1 MSKKNQTNAQ
11 TDNTSNQKQK
21 ITKNQNQKKESSK
34 IEDKQKQFAYI
45 FDANFF
51 ISLKNVN
58 AANILESLKQAKSD
72 IGVKYF
78 ISNKVFAELPF
89 YQGAMSKQFQ
99 DIIEVKLID
108 GVAIEKIKQDLTAFG
123 IMENRHAQDPDLSLI
138 ALGKLLNSSNYRVF
152 LVSDDFKLGDNLL
165 VLKLPIE
172 YQSLSAFLLFLS
184 KNVKSPQLGDYFK
197 TLHKNVLKYNLEYM
211 LERKETYNPINKLMF
226 LIENSIQIS
235 GDGFDLA
242 GIDRKLKEKVDS
254 SSRFQNICIDDVD
267 AKDETAERIQNICE
281 NYIHE
286 DKFDEIDEIILMIP
300 LLDDIKKSR
309 KLIASAK
316 DALKDDQIQVA
327 VRSLKSATNVLMQS
341 LQIAGSLLPT
351 NQFLIFQKVT
361 STELSNVEFL
371 RSFLYISLDKLN
383 NALESL
389 ESTAMY
395 ATMGRV
401 KRSVIAINY
410 LKALIYTFNKLYNEA
425 IEQYKFTEN
434 LAINYAVSEQII
446 LKCSIGRAVTMFLA
460 GMQSEAIELI
470 AELSIKIQGETIENA
485 IVVFLELGD
494 YFYAIGN
501 PKIAIALYKEAL
513 ECAIDSNEFN
523 YKVNGIVEKMKK
535 AYINASLETESKSD
549 AGVGMFLDN
558 VHELINIDAFNDA
571 ISQLAVFNAM
581 IYKDLNYS
589 EKGKTIDYF
598 KLEAPFR
605 EKFDV
610 FDILEAETSDA
621 KVFIGYNK
629 NIGLIG
635 FRVKLLA
642 KLAGTPENYTLKLK
656 KNAKVQLNKP
666 SDKLKAKYLLRGI
679 IVVDEN
685 QIEIDRNIPVFFAQM
700 NI

>member
-1 MSKKNQTNAQ
+1 MSKKNQEKTQ
-11 TDNTSNQKQK
+11 SESGTIKNQS
-21 ITKNQNQKKESSK
+21 IVKNQNQKKAIPKNET
-34 IEDKQKQFAYI
+34 KQKQYAYI

-58 AANILESLKQAKSD
+58 AANILESLRQAKSD
-72 IGVKYF
+72 IGIKFF
-78 ISNKVFAELPF
+78 ISDKVFAELPF
-89 YQGAMSKQFQ
+89 FQGAMSKQFHEL
-99 DIIEVKLID
+99 IEVKSID
-108 GVAIEKIKQDLTAFG
+108 GAAINKIKQDLTIFG
-123 IMENRHAQDPDLSLI
+123 ISENRHAQDPDLSLI
-138 ALGKLLNSSNYRVF
+138 ALGKLLCSADYRVF

-184 KNVKSPQLGDYFK
+184 RNVKSSQLGDYFK
-197 TLHKNVLKYNLEYM
+197 TLQKNVLKYNLEYM
-211 LERKETYNPINKLMF
+211 LERKETYNPVNKLMF

-235 GDGFDLA
+235 GEGFDLA
-242 GIDRKLKEKVDS
+242 GIDRRLKEKTDS
-254 SSRFQNICIDDVD
+254 GSKFQNICIDDID

-281 NYIHE
+281 KYIHE
-286 DKFDEIDEIILMIP
+286 NKVDEIDEIILMLP

-309 KLIASAK
+309 KLISSAK
-316 DALKDDQIQVA
+316 DSLKDDQIQSA
-327 VRSLKSATNVLMQS
+327 VRSLKSATNVLMQA

-371 RSFLYISLDKLN
+371 RSFLFISIDKLN

-446 LKCSIGRAVTMFLA
+446 LKCAIGRGITMFLA

-470 AELSIKIQGETIENA
+470 SELGSKIQGEKIENA
-485 IVVFLELGD
+485 IIVFQELGD

-501 PKIAIALYKEAL
+501 PKIAISLYKEAL
-513 ECAIDSNEFN
+513 ECAIDSEEFN

-549 AGVGMFLDN
+549 MGVDVFLDS
-558 VHELINIDAFNDA
+558 VHELVNIDAFNDA
-571 ISQLAVFNAM
+571 ISQLAIFNAM

-598 KLEAPFR
+598 KLEPPFR
-605 EKFDV
+605 ESFDV

-635 FRVKLLA
+635 FRVKISA
-642 KLAGTPENYTLKLK
+642 KITGTPENYTIKLK
-656 KNAKVQLNKP
+656 KNAKVQLIKP

-679 IVVDEN
+679 VVVDEN